1 MPNTFDWVEIKT
13 RSARDTAHFYESL
26 FGWKVIQR
34 ETADG
39 FDVWIFDTGG
49 EPRAE
54 NLRRGGIWERP
65 REDPLGVVVYI
76 VVDDIEAILQRAR
89 ELGGKVIAG
98 KTRQGPAYR
107 AYFAD
112 PSGNR
117 WGLWEEKAVAEG
129 ETSDGS

>member
-54 NLRRGGIWERP
+54 NLRRGGI
-65 REDPLGVVVYI
+65 
-76 VVDDIEAILQRAR
+76 LQRAR